1 MEVLKRGALL
11 LGVALIVGGCEFLRE
26 PTPLEFTDEQVMV
39 HGVLEAGAD
48 TVAVLLTRVRPGRQ
62 GSSGPEVLPLS
73 GVEVRITGGGSSV
86 RLAEAPA
93 GFGACLRARDTT
105 GQGPRVFG
113 LGCYAAVIPGGIRA
127 GERYELLV
135 GAPGGEIRGTVTV
148 PARPVILRPDE
159 NARFVIRRESRD
171 ERGLG
176 EVAVR
181 WTAPASV
188 AGIELNLVAA
198 AVFEQGRQVPGAACR
213 IERPVGLIYPVERGD
228 SASVVI
234 YNPIFCHQP
243 TSATTERAVEQDS
256 IHTRLLVVAYDTAYT
271 RYATLPSGSSVQR
284 DRFAAGITG
293 ALGVF
298 AGAAT
303 SEQRITLVTAR

>member
-1 MEVLKRGALL
+1 MEVLKRSALL

-26 PTPLEFTDEQVMV
+26 PTPLELTGEQIMV
-39 HGVLEAGAD
+39 HGVLEAGSD

-62 GSSGPEVLPLS
+62 GTNGAEVLPLS
-73 GVEVRITGGGSSV
+73 GVDVRIAGGGSSV

-113 LGCYAAVIPGGIRA
+113 PGCYAAVVPGGVRA
-127 GERYELLV
+127 GGRYELLV
-135 GAPGGEIRGTVTV
+135 AAPGGEIRGTVTV
-148 PARPVILRPDE
+148 PTRPVILRPDE
-159 NARFVIRRESRD
+159 NARFVIRRESGG
-171 ERGLG
+171 ERAAG
-176 EVAVR
+176 EIPVR
-181 WTAPASV
+181 WTAPATAAS
-188 AGIELNLVAA
+188 IELNLVAA
-198 AVFEQGRQVPGAACR
+198 AVFEKGGQVSGAACR

-228 SASVVI
+228 SASAVI
-234 YNPIFCHQP
+234 YNPIYCHQP
-243 TSATTERAVEQDS
+243 TSATTVRAVEQDS
-256 IHTRLLVVAYDTAYT
+256 IHARLLVVAYDTAYT

-284 DRFAAGITG
+284 DRFAAGVTG

-303 SEQRITLVTAR
+303 TERRITLVTAR